1 MKPLYYRVM
10 KSIDDDARFPNFDQ
24 MAIKFEAGKASEV
37 IEYIDSAWKTYLP
50 AVPMNRSFIDDD
62 FAALYQSEQ
71 QQGELFTIF
80 ALLAIFIAC
89 LGLYGLAAFTTE
101 QRTKE
106 IGIRKVM
113 GGSVKDIVL
122 LLTRDF
128 SKLVLL
134 SNLIAWPA
142 AWFLMNRWLETFA
155 YRIDLNL
162 LPFVLASIAAL
173 VIALLTVGGLAA
185 KAAWSKPALA
195 LRYE

>member
-1 MKPLYYRVM
+1 MVCGRGSEFSTNPE
-10 KSIDDDARFPNFDQ
+10 AQFPNFDN
-24 MAIKFEAGKASEV
+24 MAIKFRAGSIDEV
-37 IEYIDSAWKTYLP
+37 LELIDSTWNTYLP
-50 AVPMNRSFIDDD
+50 AVPIKRSFVDDN
-62 FAALYQSEQ
+62 FAALYQSEE
-71 QQGELFTIF
+71 QQGQLFTVF

-134 SNLIAWPA
+134 SNVLAWPI

-155 YRIDLNL
+155 YRIDLSL
-162 LPFVLASIAAL
+162 LPFLVAGFAAL
-173 VIALLTVGGLAA
+173 LIAWLTVGGLATR
-185 KAAWSKPALA
+185 AARSKPALA

>member
-1 MKPLYYRVM
+1 MKDKDESKQY
-10 KSIDDDARFPNFDQ
+10 PNFDR
-24 MAIKFEAGKASEV
+24 MAIKFKADNVNEILKQV
-37 IEYIDSAWKTYLP
+37 DDIWKANLP
-50 AVPMNRSFIDDD
+50 AMPINRSFIDDN

-71 QQGELFTIF
+71 QQGQLFTVF

-122 LLTRDF
+122 LLTSDF

-134 SNLIAWPA
+134 SNLLAWPV
-142 AWFLMNRWLETFA
+142 AWYLMSRWLENFA
-155 YRIDLNL
+155 YRIDLGL
-162 LPFVLASIAAL
+162 LPFVVAALTAL
-173 VIALLTVGGLAA
+173 VIAWLTVGGLAA
-185 KAAWSKPALA
+185 RAAWGKPALA